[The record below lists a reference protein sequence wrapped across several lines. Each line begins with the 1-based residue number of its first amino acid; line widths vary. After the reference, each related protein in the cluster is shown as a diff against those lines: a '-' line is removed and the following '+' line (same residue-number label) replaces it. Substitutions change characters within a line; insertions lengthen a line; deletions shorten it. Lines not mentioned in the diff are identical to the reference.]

1 MEYRGVEL
9 PTLRL
14 RRIDAIAGRRDG
26 LASTMWAAAW
36 ARQTATVTKDKVT
49 VLTACRVQDESLC
62 FVSCNGLH
70 DVSQMRLDLSL
81 GNAQHLCQL
90 VGRSPGARDQVD
102 DSLARRPVGRQH
114 DATS

>member
-49 VLTACRVQDESLC
+49 VLTACRVQNESLC
-62 FVSCNGLH
+62 LVSCNGFR
-70 DVSQMRLDLSL
+70 DVGQMRLDLSF
-81 GNAQHLCQL
+81 GNTQHLCQL
-90 VGRSPGARDQVD
+90 VRRLPGACD
-102 DSLARRPVGRQH
+102 
-114 DATS
+114 